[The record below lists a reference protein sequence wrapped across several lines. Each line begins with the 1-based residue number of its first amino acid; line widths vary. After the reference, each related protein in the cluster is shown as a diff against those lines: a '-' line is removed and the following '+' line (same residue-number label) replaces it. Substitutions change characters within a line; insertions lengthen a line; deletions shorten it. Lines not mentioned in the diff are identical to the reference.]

1 MMAPSGQTGRT
12 GQTGTR
18 ALRPE
23 DLDAVIDIDRRIT
36 GRARRGFFEK
46 RLEAAQAGAGNF
58 IVVAAED
65 GGRLTGYAIARV
77 QAGEFGDAD
86 TVAILDSIGVD
97 PDCQRAGLGA
107 ALLDAVTRTM
117 KRLGIKELRTETAWT
132 DHALV
137 RFFAANG
144 FAMTP
149 RVVLERP
156 TARPVEG

>member
-1 MMAPSGQTGRT
+1 MMAPSGQT

-18 ALRPE
+18 ALRPD

-46 RLEAAQAGAGNF
+46 RLEAATGGTENF
-58 IVVAAED
+58 IVIAAED
-65 GGRLTGYAIARV
+65 GGKLTGYAIARI
-77 QAGEFGDAD
+77 QAGEFDDAEP
-86 TVAILDSIGVD
+86 VAILDSIGID

-107 ALLDAVTRTM
+107 KLLDAVTRTM
-117 KRLGIKELRTETAWT
+117 KRLGIKELRTQTAWT

-144 FAMTP
+144 FAMSP
-149 RVVLERP
+149 RIVLERS
-156 TARPVEG
+156 TARPIEG